1 MDNLNYTTLAS
12 CYQLNY
18 NKGVN
23 KFRFW
28 AAVITPTVLGIA
40 GLMLANAFPLP
51 PPATTAQTKLL
62 YALVGVL
69 VGLLIFASVTSW
81 IVKTTTRLMMQLTSK
96 IASDVINQ
104 FTHLASSGIPWPS
117 RQPAIVSGAIILDT
131 SAIIDGRVLDIAK
144 SKFISGLI
152 LLPNFVLSELQN
164 VADSSDQV
172 KRARGRAGFET
183 VEAMKKLAH
192 IKVEIWD
199 KSLNGKAVDERLI
212 RLGKMV
218 HGKILTVDFNL
229 NKVASVSGV
238 TVLNINE
245 LANALKTIAVPG
257 ESLRVKIIQ
266 SGKDKNQ
273 GVGYLTDGTMVVVSE
288 GAGLIGRTTQVE
300 VIKVLQIPAG
310 RMIFGKIIPS
320 Q

>member
-1 MDNLNYTTLAS
+1 M
-12 CYQLNY
+12 
-18 NKGVN
+18 N

-28 AAVITPTVLGIA
+28 AAVITPTILGIT
-40 GLMLANAFPLP
+40 GLTLANAFPLP
-51 PPATTAQTKLL
+51 PPATMHQTKFL

-81 IVKTTTRLMMQLTSK
+81 IVKTTTRLTMQLTSK

-183 VEAMKKLAH
+183 VEAMKKLTN
-192 IKVEIWD
+192 IKVAIWD
-199 KSLNGKAVDERLI
+199 KSLNGKTVDERLI

-229 NKVASVSGV
+229 NKAASVSGV

-245 LANALKTIAVPG
+245 LANALKTIAIPG
-257 ESLRVKIIQ
+257 EAIRVKIIQ
-266 SGKDKNQ
+266 NGKDKDQ
-273 GVGYLTDGTMVVVSE
+273 GVGYLTDGTMVVISK
-288 GAGLIGRTTQVE
+288 GAGLIGKTAQIE